1 MRRLIATAALGA
13 ALFSA
18 SACADVPQDKPG
30 SSPSPSQTKAT
41 LADKKTSCADYDAL
55 EKETR
60 AKLEPLEADLAA
72 AQTDPIKAISALTE
86 VKTLIATQETKLTAI
101 TDQAGDAEVKS
112 ALQTRLGEVRQLKKD
127 LDAAG
132 TDPVKLQVVAMSVSD
147 DDKKSDPVKA
157 ACA

>member
-18 SACADVPQDKPG
+18 SACADLPQDEPG
-30 SSPSPSQTKAT
+30 SSTSPSQTKAT
-41 LADKKTSCADYDAL
+41 LADKKTSCDAYDAL
-55 EKETR
+55 DKETR
-60 AKLEPLEADLAA
+60 AKLEPLEADLAG

-86 VKTLIATQETKLTAI
+86 VKALIATQETKLTAI
-101 TDQAGDAEVKS
+101 TNQAGDAEVKS

-132 TDPVKLQVVAMSVSD
+132 TDPVKLQAVAAGVQ
-147 DDKKSDPVKA
+147 DKQSDPVKL
-157 ACA
+157 ACD